1 MSDKSNSFEESYLSD
16 EFIEDDKNLEKKN
29 EQKNL
34 IKNYIINKLFHFY
47 NINEKLMFLKKRKYN
62 NKNYDNSNYFQEYYI
77 INSNWMKNY
86 LKFYNYQKISKLI
99 KREAN
104 GELKLENLYKGVELN
119 DIKEN
124 PGENDEIK
132 KNLKLIKFEPTK
144 ENIPKNVYVDDIS
157 DKIIEYYDNFILLDK
172 DLYNEIRQDD
182 KNPENPYY
190 IYAFENKIK
199 ICLVDNIF
207 IYKINENIL
216 GIGILPEFLDDNEML
231 IFKINFLLILFYDYK
246 RDKDEQF
253 NSNTEIKEIFR
264 SGDLETYLVLKR
276 FIRFENENLFRQI
289 DMKIVNRKI
298 GLLYNIGNFSKEIY
312 WKRTKEE
319 YDKKQELLEQMKK
332 DRISSEIKKR
342 EEKEKKYKIL
352 KLKEK
357 KENEKIKEAEK
368 EKMEKMRKKE
378 NELKSESEKLKKRII
393 IDCERAQRNEQFKQE
408 LKKFRGK
415 SNDTKVKFILK
426 INSISNGNDL
436 IPVINKKYTI
446 LPEIPNNNN
455 INNNTININNNKNN
469 NHFKENTSDLK
480 LSGINRDN
488 EKRIDIEQ
496 KLNSPKANSK
506 EKEKENPNNNISKN
520 QNGQNKVLTIKNN
533 KNNNLFQEIIKQ
545 EKYEVYEKPNKK
557 NENEFKG
564 SVEKYRKGILYL
576 ANKNKNIAIK
586 NYIIKIGN
594 KEKENLIYKL
604 DRKQKFFNV
613 QKNKKRID
621 KIKDE
626 RRRKRYEVKNK
637 NFALKRN
644 ADEDIKNLIDNILR
658 GHDP

>member
-1 MSDKSNSFEESYLSD
+1 MD
-16 EFIEDDKNLEKKN
+16 
-29 EQKNL
+29 
-34 IKNYIINKLFHFY
+34 
-47 NINEKLMFLKKRKYN
+47 
-62 NKNYDNSNYFQEYYI
+62 
-77 INSNWMKNY
+77 
-86 LKFYNYQKISKLI
+86 
-99 KREAN
+99 
-104 GELKLENLYKGVELN
+104 
-119 DIKEN
+119 
-124 PGENDEIK
+124 
-132 KNLKLIKFEPTK
+132 
-144 ENIPKNVYVDDIS
+144 
-157 DKIIEYYDNFILLDK
+157 
-172 DLYNEIRQDD
+172 
-182 KNPENPYY
+182 
-190 IYAFENKIK
+190 
-199 ICLVDNIF
+199 
-207 IYKINENIL
+207 
-216 GIGILPEFLDDNEML
+216 
-231 IFKINFLLILFYDYK
+231 
-246 RDKDEQF
+246 
-253 NSNTEIKEIFR
+253 
-264 SGDLETYLVLKR
+264 
-276 FIRFENENLFRQI
+276 
-289 DMKIVNRKI
+289 
-298 GLLYNIGNFSKEIY
+298 FSKEIY

-332 DRISSEIKKR
+332 DKISSEIKKR
-342 EEKEKKYKIL
+342 EEKQKKYKIL

-378 NELKSESEKLKKRII
+378 NELKSEAEKLKKRII

-455 INNNTININNNKNN
+455 
-469 NHFKENTSDLK
+469 HFRENSSDLK

-488 EKRIDIEQ
+488 EQRIDIEQ

-533 KNNNLFQEIIKQ
+533 KNNNLFQEIIEQ

-637 NFALKRN
+637 NFDLKRN

-658 GHDP
+658 GYDP